1 MPELDDDDLEAELDA
16 LGDEIGLDED
26 TSYLDDAVSTPS
38 VPTSEPGGESVRV
51 SNCQGEWE
59 NFLEQKILT
68 LLLSEQGKLH
78 RVLAVLSA
86 IGLNIDLWP
95 F

>member
-51 SNCQGEWE
+51 SYCQGERE
-59 NFLEQKILT
+59 NLGAENPNPVAFRTAKT
-68 LLLSEQGKLH
+68 
-78 RVLAVLSA
+78 
-86 IGLNIDLWP
+86 P
-95 F
+95 